1 MAYKGAMRTLTINGN
16 TYQVSGDGL
25 TAEVKEALL
34 DCFEHVAW
42 TDEHGQDYV
51 DALEAALYP
60 PANLL
65 SISAVYTQ
73 SGTVYDTDTLDSLKP
88 DLVVT
93 ALYDDQTTATVTNY
107 TLSGTLTEGTS
118 VITVSYGGKTT
129 TFNVTVTAPATLSSI
144 TAVYTQSGTVYD
156 TDSLDSLK
164 SDLVVTAVYS
174 DSSTETVAST
184 DYTLS
189 GTLTEGTST
198 ITVSYGGKTTTFSVI
213 VTENAKTAI
222 YDWDLKS
229 SLTDSVGGITAITTA
244 TFTSGTGLVFGN
256 MQYCDFGAIYALDRT
271 YELDVVYHAQT
282 SLSDY
287 GRFFMVDTDNETDA
301 GGSGFIFTGSR
312 RSGQNPNGYGIYT
325 GSAWDSQTFDN
336 IGTATPENSY
346 NNRFFD
352 GKTLKFYI
360 SSEGKCSVSY
370 KTTGADDSTYVF
382 LGTSVGAFASY
393 TNGHVYIGSN
403 KGDFLYQ
410 STFSGLRVYEG
421 EV

>member
-1 MAYKGAMRTLTINGN
+1 MAYKGTMKTLTINGN

-25 TAEVKEALL
+25 TADVKEALL
-34 DCFEHVAW
+34 NCFEHVAW

-60 PANLL
+60 PATLV

-73 SGTVYDTDTLDSLKP
+73 SGTVYTTDSLDDLKS

-93 ALYDDQTTATVTNY
+93 AHYTDSTSETVTTY

-198 ITVSYGGKTTTFSVI
+198 ITVSYGGKTTTFT
-213 VTENAKTAI
+213 VTVSEYAKTAI

-229 SLTDSVGGITAITTA
+229 SLTDSVGGITASTTA
-244 TFTSGTGLVFGN
+244 TFTSGTGLVFDLPN
-256 MQYCDFGAIYALDRT
+256 KYCDFGAVYSRDRT
-271 YELDVVYHAQT
+271 YELDVMSIGDNQSTANYRRLLMFDVDANTAQ
-282 SLSDY
+282 
-287 GRFFMVDTDNETDA
+287 GGA
-301 GGSGFIFTGSR
+301 GLIWYPRTGTVAWKF
-312 RSGQNPNGYGIYT
+312 YL
-325 GSAWDSQTFDN
+325 GSAWDSNKTNDL
-336 IGTATPENSY
+336 IYSS
-346 NNRFFD
+346 FD
-352 GKTLKFYI
+352 GKTVKIYLDSDGYAFVYT
-360 SSEGKCSVSY
+360 
-370 KTTGADDSTYVF
+370 KTIGASDETYT
-382 LGTSVGAFASY
+382 LILQSDGALSDF
-393 TNGHVYIGSN
+393 TNGHVYIGSDSGN
-403 KGDFLYQ
+403 ENINPA
-410 STFSGLRVYEG
+410 TFTGLRIYEG